1 MNPGVAATQ
10 GTACMAKILLVE
22 DDIPLGEAVVDSLSR
37 NYIVEFVHTGK
48 EAADRLKLYSYDLV
62 ILDWGLPDELKGID
76 VCRMYRAQG
85 GTCPI
90 LMLTG
95 RDTIVDKET
104 GLDCGADDYLTKP
117 FDIRE
122 LEARVRARLRRPA
135 NLSPDEIVAGSLRL
149 DVKQMVV
156 TKNGE
161 TIDLI
166 PKEYKLLEFFIKH
179 QNELFTAEALLDRLW
194 SSESDTSPD
203 IIRVYVTRL
212 RKKIDDPGHPSM
224 ISTKRNGGYMF
235 KPITEETKSAD

>member
-1 MNPGVAATQ
+1 
-10 GTACMAKILLVE
+10 MAKILLVE

-37 NYIVEFVHTGK
+37 NYVVEFVHTGK

-76 VCRMYRAQG
+76 VCRMYRAAG
-85 GTCPI
+85 GTCPV

-135 NLSPDEIVAGSLRL
+135 NLSPDEIVAGPLRL

-156 TKNGE
+156 TKDG
-161 TIDLI
+161 TAIDLI
-166 PKEYKLLEFFIKH
+166 PKEYKLLEFFVKH
-179 QNELFTAEALLDRLW
+179 QNQLFTAEALLDRLW

-203 IIRVYVTRL
+203 VIRVYVTRL
-212 RKKIDDPGHPSM
+212 RKKIDTPGQPSM
-224 ISTKRNGGYMF
+224 ISTKRNGGYIF
-235 KPITEETKSAD
+235 KAAD